1 MLVGAACMH
10 TLNSEPHTLNP
21 EPQAETLAA
30 IFLAV
35 LMGLNPRPQAL
46 AFKTSTLNLSV
57 LIPRV

>member
-1 MLVGAACMH
+1 MH